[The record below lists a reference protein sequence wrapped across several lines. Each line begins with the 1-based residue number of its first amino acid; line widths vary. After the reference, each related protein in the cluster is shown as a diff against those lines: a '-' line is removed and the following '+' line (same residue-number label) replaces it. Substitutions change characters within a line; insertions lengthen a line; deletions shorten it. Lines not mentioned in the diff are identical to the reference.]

1 MRRIQRRL
9 KDVGIWSVLEENG
22 PKVCERLAE
31 GWGNGRGDFVMVSAN
46 SIRWCIA
53 LDLVTMLC

>member
-9 KDVGIWSVLEENG
+9 KDVERWSVLKENG

-31 GWGNGRGDFVMVSAN
+31 GWGNVEGNFGVVSAH
-46 SIRWCIA
+46 SVRWCIA